1 MVPIAGNPLI
11 APAVARAYAEVQI
24 EGIRETASSWRIP
37 VPATAPRGF
46 RLLMDA
52 GPHAPLSVRISRE
65 IQRSNPRLAP
75 IDALLLSAR
84 VVDAARANGLPPAFL
99 AATLLQESGF
109 APDAMSPA
117 GAVGI
122 AQFMVSTALAHG
134 VADPWNPDEAIV
146 GAAALLAGYV
156 QAYRGRAE
164 DPFDLAMAA
173 YNAGPGAVTRYG
185 GIPPYPET
193 VEYIDD
199 IKDRWSRIVGR

>member
-1 MVPIAGNPLI
+1 
-11 APAVARAYAEVQI
+11 
-24 EGIRETASSWRIP
+24 
-37 VPATAPRGF
+37 
-46 RLLMDA
+46 MDA

-84 VVDAARANGLPPAFL
+84 VVDAARANRLPPAFL

-134 VADPWNPDEAIV
+134 VANPWDPDEAID

-156 QAYRGRAE
+156 RAYRGRRESA
-164 DPFDLAMAA
+164 FDLAMAA
-173 YNAGPGAVTRYG
+173 YNAGPGAVSRYG

-193 VEYIDD
+193 VQYIDD